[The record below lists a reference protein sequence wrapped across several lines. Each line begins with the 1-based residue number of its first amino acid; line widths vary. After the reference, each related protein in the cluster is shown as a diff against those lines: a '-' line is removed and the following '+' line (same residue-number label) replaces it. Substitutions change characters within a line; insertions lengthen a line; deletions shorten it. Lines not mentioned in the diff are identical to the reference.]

1 MSVYRVQNRLGVIG
15 LSGIFQWEAKVP
27 VPVRRQVNFALLSVR
42 FFIKT
47 APRLRFHR
55 HHQIHRRHSHHH
67 HHQYL
72 IQKS

>member
-1 MSVYRVQNRLGVIG
+1 MSLYRVQNRLGVIG

-27 VPVRRQVNFALLSVR
+27 VPVRRLVNFELLSVR

-47 APRLRFHR
+47 APRLRCHR
-55 HHQIHRRHSHHH
+55 HRQIHRRHSHHH
-67 HHQYL
+67 HQYL